1 MSLAAGS
8 KLGPYEVLASIGAG
22 GMGEVYRARDPRV
35 GREVAIKVSAERFSE
50 RFEREARAI
59 ASLNHVNICTLFDV
73 GPNYLVMEL
82 VEGPT
87 LAERIKEGAIPLE
100 EARAIAK
107 QIAAALEAA
116 HDKDVVHR
124 DLKPGNVKIKP
135 DGTVKVLDFGL
146 AKLGGGMPGG
156 TPVAPSQDSP
166 TMSMAMTQAGVILGT
181 LAYMAPEQAKGKPV
195 DQRADIWAFGVVL
208 FEMVTGKPLFH
219 GESTTEILASVIKE
233 EPQWERAPVEVRR
246 LLRRCLEKDPQKR
259 LRHIGDAMALWDDA
273 APVISTAPSQSRL
286 GWGAG
291 GKSVIWPMVAAMLGV
306 VAATLAFVHFR
317 ETPPVERTARFQIP
331 APEKFSFIAGTAA
344 NLSPD
349 GRWIA
354 FPTIG
359 PDNVT
364 RMYLRALDSLELKPL
379 EGSDGNANPPPPFW
393 SPDSRFIAYASGGKL
408 KKNDISGGPPQTI
421 CDVATGVS
429 GSAWNRDG
437 VIVFGSNSRA
447 LMRVSAAGG
456 TEAPATVLAP
466 GETAHRW
473 PRFLPDGRHFLYHRT
488 GSKPETTGVYIGS
501 LDVKPEQQSLK
512 PLLLSDRQAAYAP
525 SPTGGPG
532 WLLFMREGSVMAQR
546 FDADKLLLS
555 GDPAQVAP
563 GVGSYPAA
571 DYGLFSVSENGEL
584 LYRGGVLGQFQLT
597 WTDAQGN
604 PAGTVGDPGQYF
616 WPAISPD
623 GSRVAVARSGSQGNV
638 DIWVLDVA
646 HGNSRRL
653 TFDPARE
660 NNPVWTPDGK
670 QIVFASDRGGHRD
683 LYMHAADG
691 SGEDQLLLKSD
702 EDKTPDGF
710 SQDGRYLLYDSI
722 NPKTRN
728 DLWILPMEGDRKPI
742 PFLRT
747 EFREG
752 IAQFSSDGRW
762 IAYVSDESGTNEV
775 YVKPFSG
782 GGGTELSGGKSMVSK
797 EGGVAPR
804 WRGKQLLYTT
814 SDGRVMAVDV
824 TTDKTFQFGVPKRLF
839 QAPSPPGSTLGGGDI
854 TADGK
859 RFLFVAPQGSSSAPA
874 PFTVV
879 LNWFSALKK

>member
-35 GREVAIKVSAERFSE
+35 GRDVAIKVSAERFSE

-87 LAERIKEGAIPLE
+87 LAERIKQSAIPLE

-116 HDKDVVHR
+116 HDKGVVHR
-124 DLKPGNVKIKP
+124 DLKPANVKIKP

-146 AKLGGGMPGG
+146 AKLGG
-156 TPVAPSQDSP
+156 TPAAPSQDSP
-166 TMSMAMTQAGVILGT
+166 TLSMAATQAGSDPGHARLYGSG
-181 LAYMAPEQAKGKPV
+181 AGQGQAGGSA
-195 DQRADIWAFGVVL
+195 RRLWAFGVVL

-233 EPQWERAPVEVRR
+233 EPQWERAPAEVRR

-259 LRHIGDAMALWDDA
+259 LRHIGDAMALWDDVEQA
-273 APVISTAPSQSRL
+273 FGLPAPVQAKGLLYR
-286 GWGAG
+286 
-291 GKSVIWPMVAAMLGV
+291 V
-306 VAATLAFVHFR
+306 VAAVLLLALAALAFVHFR
-317 ETPPVERTARFQIP
+317 ETPPVERTVRFQIP
-331 APEKFSFIAGTAA
+331 VPEKFSFIAGTAA

-354 FPTIG
+354 FPAIG
-359 PDNVT
+359 PDNVM

-429 GSAWNRDG
+429 GSAWNREG

-488 GSKPETTGVYIGS
+488 GGKPETTGVYVGS

-512 PLLLSDRQAAYAP
+512 PLLLSDRQAEYAP

-532 WLLFMREGSVMAQR
+532 WLLFLREGSLMAQR
-546 FDADKLLLS
+546 FDADKFELS
-555 GDPAQVAP
+555 GDPMQVAP
-563 GVGSYPAA
+563 GVGSYPSAG
-571 DYGLFSVSENGEL
+571 YGLFSVSENGEL
-584 LYRGGVLGQFQLT
+584 LYRGGVLGQFQLM

-604 PAGTVGDPGQYF
+604 PAGTLGDPGQYF
-616 WPAISPD
+616 YPSISPD
-623 GSRVAVARSGSQGNV
+623 GSRVAAAQTGSGGNI

-646 HGNSRRL
+646 HGTNRRL

-660 NNPVWTPDGK
+660 NYPVWSPDGK

-691 SGEDQLLLKSD
+691 SGEDQVLFKSD
-702 EDKTPDGF
+702 EDKIPTGF
-710 SQDGRYLLYDSI
+710 SRDGRYLLYFSND
-722 NPKTRN
+722 PKTRN
-728 DLWILPMEGDRKPI
+728 DLWILPMEGDRKPV

-747 EFREG
+747 EFGEALG
-752 IAQFSSDGRW
+752 QFSPDGRW
-762 IAYVSDESGTNEV
+762 IAYISNESGTNEV
-775 YVKPFSG
+775 YVKPFSPG
-782 GGGTELSGGKSMVSK
+782 AGAEISGGKSMVSK
-797 EGGVAPR
+797 GGGLFPQ
-804 WRGKQLLYTT
+804 WLGKQLLYTT
-814 SDGRVMAVDV
+814 TGGQLMAVDV

-839 QAPSPPGSTLGGGDI
+839 QAPAVPGQTLGGGDI

-859 RFLFVAPQGSSSAPA
+859 RFLFVAPQGSSNAPA

-879 LNWFSALKK
+879 LNWLSALKK